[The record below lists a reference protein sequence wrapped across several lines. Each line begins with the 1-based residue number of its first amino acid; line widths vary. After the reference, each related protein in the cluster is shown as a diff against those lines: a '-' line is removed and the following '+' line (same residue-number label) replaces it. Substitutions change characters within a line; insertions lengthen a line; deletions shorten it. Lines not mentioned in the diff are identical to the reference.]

1 MSREKLYALAALLW
15 FVAGVNVLR
24 IGLLGWPTEK
34 HLLGSSLWAVGSS
47 LWAVGSLLFFA
58 GFIFPRVVR
67 RNLTSLTQRSE
78 VALRWYHCFTP
89 SSWIIMCVMITLG
102 VTIRMLELAPP
113 TFITGFYT
121 GLGLSLILSIHPY
134 LREIILMRR

>member
-24 IGLLGWPTEK
+24 IGLLGWPTEE
-34 HLLGSSLWAVGSS
+34 HLLGSS

-67 RNLTSLTQRSE
+67 RNLTSLSQRSE
-78 VALRWYHCFTP
+78 VALRWYHCFPP
-89 SSWIIMCVMITLG
+89 SSWIIMSVMIALG
-102 VTIRMLELAPP
+102 MTIRMLELAPP

-134 LREIILMRR
+134 LREIILLRR

>member
-24 IGLLGWPTEK
+24 IGLLGWPTEE
-34 HLLGSSLWAVGSS
+34 HLLGSS

-113 TFITGFYT
+113 RSSQASTRV
-121 GLGLSLILSIHPY
+121 LGSRSSSPSTHTSE
-134 LREIILMRR
+134 RSSC